1 MFVNMEERIKF
12 ISMDDTLDGKIRKP
26 VVLKCL
32 SLTIGILPF
41 EKANES
47 MLPNLIM
54 PSLNIIIDSLG
65 LFNNLYVYFQTVV
78 FDGL

>member
-1 MFVNMEERIKF
+1 MFVDMEERIKF
-12 ISMDDTLDGKIRKP
+12 ISMDNTLDGKICKL
-26 VVLKCL
+26 VVLKCF

-47 MLPNLIM
+47 MLPNLIT
-54 PSLNIIIDSLG
+54 PSLNIIINGLR
-65 LFNNLYVYFQTVV
+65 LFNNMHVYFQTVV